1 MKMKR
6 YIVVIGIVLMSGLF
20 GGCDNWLDVKPATE
34 VNEDDMFSTEQ
45 GFMDALYGVYVHM
58 AKSDLYG
65 GRLQTALDVTGQLFS
80 FYDKEECPYAYFKSF
95 DYKHANCVAISDAL
109 WKQLYYCVGLV
120 NNIIKFLDKPEAV
133 QICVNYNYLR
143 GEALALRAYLHFEL
157 VRMFAPDVKVKP
169 EYLSIPYRKTFS
181 PDIEPQLTVAKVYE
195 NIIADLDEAKSL
207 LAEDVIR
214 TNVPD
219 WIGNKEEEKNTDNV
233 TDKNNVHYVS
243 DFLKHRKYR
252 MNYYAVLG
260 TLARVYITRGSV
272 SDLEKAY
279 EYATEVINCGKFRPV
294 QEKDI
299 VVSGDDAKNRDI
311 VFTDEFIFGLYSPSV
326 DSYYKSNFDES
337 YGPKKLIIYNLSDV
351 YGYGSRDLRQTYW
364 YKTNWGVSFLV
375 KHNADLYYAKEKI
388 RLITLPEMYY
398 IAAEAYPEKAY
409 KLLEEILPSREVHT
423 TLAAGSSR
431 VEVLKE
437 LLNEYRKEYFGDG
450 QFFYAYKRMIGEET
464 VVSSLQLNIPN
475 NDKVLVWP
483 LPQDEIK
490 YGDRVSEIWQ
500 TEK

>member
-6 YIVVIGIVLMSGLF
+6 YIAIIGIILMSGLF

-58 AKSDLYG
+58 GKSDLYG
-65 GRLQTALDVTGQLFS
+65 GNLQTTLDVTGQMFS
-80 FYDKEECPYAYFKSF
+80 FNDKEECSYANFKTF
-95 DYKHANCVAISDAL
+95 DYKHTKCTAITDAL
-109 WKQLYYCVGLV
+109 WKRLYYCVGLV

-133 QICVNYNYLR
+133 QICANYNYLR

-157 VRMFAPDVKVKP
+157 VRMFAPDVKAKP
-169 EYLSIPYRKTFS
+169 DYLSIPYRKTFS
-181 PDIEPQLTVAKVYE
+181 PEIEPQLTVSKVYE
-195 NIIADLDEAKSL
+195 NIIADLEEAKLL
-207 LAEDVIR
+207 LAGDIIR
-214 TNVPD
+214 TNTPD
-219 WIGNKEEEKNTDNV
+219 WIGNNKKEEDSDNV
-233 TDKNNVHYVS
+233 TDKNNVHYAS

-260 TLARVYITRGSV
+260 TLARVYITRGSA
-272 SDLEKAY
+272 SDLETAY
-279 EYATEVINCGKFRPV
+279 TYATEVINSGKFRPV

-299 VVSGDDAKNRDI
+299 IVSGDDAKNRDI

-337 YGPKKLIIYNLSDV
+337 YGPEKMYIYDLSSY
-351 YGYGSRDLRQTYW
+351 YGGSSRDLRQTYW
-364 YKTNWGVSFLV
+364 YKTNWGMSYLV
-375 KHNADLYYAKEKI
+375 KHNADLYYAKEKV
-388 RLITLPEMYY
+388 RMITLPEMYY
-398 IAAEAYPEKAY
+398 IAAEAHPAEAY

-423 TLAAGSSR
+423 TLVAGSSR
-431 VEVLKE
+431 ADVLKE
-437 LLNEYRKEYFGDG
+437 LLSEYRKEYLGDG
-450 QFFYAYKRMIGEET
+450 QFFYAYKRMIGEGA
-464 VVSSLQLNIPN
+464 VVSSLQVNIPN

-500 TEK
+500 SEK